1 MIFNTFR
8 LTERSCLLTTLSVCI
23 FSHVIRTFSCKET
36 EKLFHGLTARMF
48 PDDIRRRGRIKLLIL
63 HAATSL
69 DDLKSPPGNR
79 LEALSGDRKG
89 QHSIRI
95 NQQYRL
101 CFRWSEQSADQVEIT
116 DYH

>member
-1 MIFNTFR
+1 MERYSLQNAFFVVTSPCVIQTF
-8 LTERSCLLTTLSVCI
+8 
-23 FSHVIRTFSCKET
+23 FCKET
-36 EKLFHGLTARMF
+36 EKLFHGHTARKF
-48 PDDIRRRGRIKLLIL
+48 PAAIRRRARTKLLIL

-79 LEALSGDRKG
+79 LESLYGDRVG

-101 CFRWSEQSADQVEIT
+101 CFRWSEQGVDQVEIT

>member
-1 MIFNTFR
+1 M
-8 LTERSCLLTTLSVCI
+8 
-23 FSHVIRTFSCKET
+23 RTFSCDET
-36 EKLFHGLTARMF
+36 EKLFHGLAARTF
-48 PDDIRRRGRIKLLIL
+48 PVDIRRRARTKRLVL
-63 HAATSL
+63 HAATRL

-79 LEALSGDRKG
+79 LEALTGDRKG

-101 CFRWSEQSADQVEIT
+101 CFRWSEQGADHVEIT

>member
-1 MIFNTFR
+1 M
-8 LTERSCLLTTLSVCI
+8 
-23 FSHVIRTFSCKET
+23 IRTFSCKES
-36 EKLFHGLTARMF
+36 EKLFLGFTARTF
-48 PDDIRRRGRIKLLIL
+48 PPDILRRARTKLLIL

-79 LEALSGDRKG
+79 LEALDGDRKG

-101 CFRWSEQSADQVEIT
+101 CFRWWEQGADEVEIT

>member
-1 MIFNTFR
+1 M
-8 LTERSCLLTTLSVCI
+8 
-23 FSHVIRTFSCKET
+23 IRTFSCKET
-36 EKLFHGLTARMF
+36 EKLFHGLTARSF
-48 PDDIRRRGRIKLLIL
+48 PANLRRRARTKLLIL
-63 HAATSL
+63 HASTSL

-79 LEALSGDRKG
+79 LEALTGDRKG

-101 CFRWSEQSADQVEIT
+101 CFRWSEQGASEVEII

>member
-1 MIFNTFR
+1 M
-8 LTERSCLLTTLSVCI
+8 
-23 FSHVIRTFSCKET
+23 IRTFCCSET
-36 EKLFHGLTARMF
+36 EKLFHGLAARTF
-48 PDDIRRRGRIKLLIL
+48 PADIRRRARTKLLIL

-79 LEALSGDRKG
+79 LEALAGDRKG

-101 CFRWSEQSADQVEIT
+101 CFRWSEQGADRVEIT